1 MNQIYDEYFR
11 VHEKFLEAGY
21 DPMEI
26 AATLV
31 AHGLIIYRTI
41 LSDED
46 YQKMV
51 NHIFE
56 TRDNVPVLKQDDIT
70 LQ

>member
-41 LSDED
+41 LSGED
-46 YQKMV
+46 YERMV
-51 NHIFE
+51 NHISE
-56 TRDNVPVLKQDDIT
+56 TRNEVPI
-70 LQ
+70 LQQNDMTIQ